1 MRALS
6 ALLLT
11 LLISASLLA
20 QDTSNTVRL
29 GDRTDW
35 WSVLNENFEWPN
47 NKAKGDELAPAN
59 FEIAGVNLE
68 ADNPFRN
75 LRERFGWAISA
86 VRSKGNNAREQ
97 FCYVFGQSPFGRLV
111 FEHGE
116 SNESFYLFA
125 EGQPWNGQA
134 LCASSTQLTP
144 SLRTKSGLGLG
155 ISPTEV
161 EQILGKPDFS
171 SPSRLVYYRDIEKHT
186 PDEKLAQL
194 RTEHSDLA
202 DKDFHDN
209 YDSYDLELYIEARF
223 ADGKLTYLA
232 VSKGENY

>member
-1 MRALS
+1 MRVLS
-6 ALLLT
+6 ALLLSF
-11 LLISASLLA
+11 LISASVLA

-29 GDRTDW
+29 GDRSDW

-47 NKAKGDELAPAN
+47 NKAKGDELGAAN

-68 ADNPFRN
+68 AETPFRN
-75 LRERFGWAISA
+75 LRERFGWAVSA
-86 VRSKGNNAREQ
+86 IRSKGNNGREQ
-97 FCYVFGQSPFGRLV
+97 FCYVFGQSPSDRLV

-116 SNESFYLFA
+116 SNESFYLFTG
-125 EGQPWNGQA
+125 GQPWNGQA
-134 LCASSTQLTP
+134 LCAGSTQLT
-144 SLRTKSGLGLG
+144 SALHTKSGLGLG

-171 SPSRLVYYRDIEKHT
+171 SPNRFVYYRDIEKHT
-186 PDEKLAQL
+186 PDDKLAQL

-223 ADGKLTYLA
+223 TDGKLTYLA

>member
-1 MRALS
+1 MRVLS
-6 ALLLT
+6 TLLLT
-11 LLISASLLA
+11 FLISAWVLA
-20 QDTSNTVRL
+20 QDTSKTVRL
-29 GDRTDW
+29 ADRTDW

-47 NKAKGDELAPAN
+47 NKPKGDELAPAN

-68 ADNPFRN
+68 TDNPFRN

-97 FCYVFGQSPFGRLV
+97 FCYVFGQSPSGRLV

-125 EGQPWNGQA
+125 QGQPWNGQA
-134 LCASSTQLTP
+134 LCAGSTQLTP
-144 SLRTKSGLGLG
+144 APRTKSGLGLG

-171 SPSRLVYYRDIEKHT
+171 SPNRLVYYRDIEKHT
-186 PDEKLAQL
+186 PDDKLAQL

-223 ADGKLTYLA
+223 TDGKLTYLA

>member
-1 MRALS
+1 MRELF
-6 ALLLT
+6 ALLLAFVISP
-11 LLISASLLA
+11 LLTA
-20 QDTSNTVRL
+20 QDTSRTVRL
-29 GDRTDW
+29 ADRTDW

-47 NKAKGDELAPAN
+47 NKPTGDELAAAN

-68 ADNPFRN
+68 SDAPFQN
-75 LRERFGWAISA
+75 LRDRFGWTISA
-86 VRSKGNNAREQ
+86 IRSKGNNGREQ
-97 FCYVFGQSPFGRLV
+97 FCYTFGQRPSVRLV

-116 SNESFYLFA
+116 SNESFYLLT

-134 LCASSTQLTP
+134 LCAGSTQLTP

-161 EQILGKPDFS
+161 EQVLGKPDFS
-171 SPSRLVYYRDIEKHT
+171 SPNRFIYYRDIEKHT
-186 PDEKLAQL
+186 PEDKLAQL

-202 DKDFHDN
+202 DKEFHDS

-223 ADGKLTYLA
+223 TDGKLTYLA
-232 VSKGENY
+232 VSKGESY

>member
-6 ALLLT
+6 ALLLAS
-11 LLISASLLA
+11 LISPWLLG
-20 QDTSNTVRL
+20 QDTTTTVRL
-29 GDRTDW
+29 ADRTDW

-47 NKAKGDELAPAN
+47 TKPKGDELAPPN

-68 ADNPFRN
+68 NDEPFRN
-75 LRERFGWAISA
+75 LREKFGRAISA
-86 VRSKGNNAREQ
+86 IRSKGNNGREQ
-97 FCYVFGQSPFGRLV
+97 FCYVSGQSPSVRLV

-116 SNESFYLFA
+116 SNESFYLFS

-134 LCASSTQLTP
+134 LCAGSTQLTP
-144 SLRTKSGLGLG
+144 SVRTKSGLGLG

-171 SPSRLVYYRDIEKHT
+171 SPNRFIYYRDIEKQT
-186 PDEKLAQL
+186 PNDKLSQL

-202 DKDFHDN
+202 DREFHEN

-232 VSKGENY
+232 VSRGESY